1 MYNEKTDEFLDLYR
15 RLETG
20 AERMLGNDSRSSPVM
35 RLSHQRGFSAYRD
48 EMDFCRE
55 VRNLLSHEP
64 KVDGA
69 YAFYPSE
76 ELLAVLR
83 GLVRMVEYPITVA
96 DRMTPTDKLIT
107 TTPKA
112 LAIPVMQ
119 RMRKENVSH
128 IPILADG
135 RVEGIFSV
143 GTVFQAILDGAV
155 HIDEQTTIGDFA
167 AYLPL
172 EQHMGQGFA
181 FVGKTIPLTEA
192 GAIFDGAYS
201 RKHKIKLLL
210 VTATG
215 RSSERL
221 LGVISPYDLID
232 KNSGTV

>member
-20 AERMLGNDSRSSPVM
+20 AERLLGNESRSSAVM

-83 GLVRMVEYPITVA
+83 GLVRMVEHPVTVA
-96 DRMTPTDKLIT
+96 DRMTPTDQLVIT
-107 TTPKA
+107 DHKA
-112 LAIPVMQ
+112 LAIPVMEQ
-119 RMRKENVSH
+119 MRKENVSH
-128 IPILADG
+128 IPILSDG
-135 RVEGIFSV
+135 RVTGIFSV
-143 GTVFQAILDGAV
+143 GTVFQAMLDGA
-155 HIDEQTTIGDFA
+155 IELNEKTTIGDFA

-172 EQHMGQGFA
+172 ERHMGQGFA
-181 FVGKTIPLTEA
+181 FVGKTVPLTEA

-221 LGVISPYDLID
+221 LGVLSPYDLID
-232 KNSGTV
+232 ENSGAV